1 MLHSSVLLFKIVG
14 LPVNFLFHSRITHLV
29 NWNFRLIIVI
39 TKTSLFLNFRQVVTH
54 VSKVP
59 RIVI

>member
-14 LPVNFLFHSRITHLV
+14 LPVNFLFHSRITHLI

-39 TKTSLFLNFRQVVTH
+39 AKTSLFLNFRQVVTH